1 MYCDFVSKLRTLKKS
16 SAESVDNALVE
27 NEFKRYMHVNRKV
40 EDEFRN
46 VISQVNAN
54 QSKCLVLLCG
64 SAGDGKSHM
73 LSYLKYFDDNE
84 ILKGYELYNDATE
97 SEAPNMTAI
106 DTLAKVLDAFSDA
119 NIGDGIEKKL
129 IVAINIG
136 TLINFVASEQGKCF
150 KQLGEYVRTSGIASE
165 NNIDTGYLQGSIF
178 QYVSFSDYQVFTLK
192 RDDVGIEFLEQLFDK
207 IFSENDDNPFYTA
220 YKENTECA
228 MATRCPVRMNYELL
242 MDKNVQKAVIRR
254 IVEVVIED
262 KAIVSTREVLN
273 IIYELL
279 VHPDFDYSTLCNVAP
294 SDIKYLTQCVPWTT
308 PMLLNEFEDIS
319 PLLDCIRKHDVLK
332 YRHEQMDKDT
342 TSFHAMEN
350 IEEVFD
356 TLTAGTPYESLSAI
370 TKVAVLGGIKPELKR
385 VVYRFLVRLHELTN
399 EKETKQSRRLKE
411 YIKYLYF
418 NSCGCES
425 ELGKLYEMTKN
436 AIMSWEGFFADGNI
450 CIDGTNEMY
459 WLVEQISL
467 EPCVY
472 GLSEMQQDEIHRFF
486 PSIKLRFYNSSNAGA
501 GSEEIVIDYSLF
513 ELMSDMEEGY
523 RPTVQDKNH
532 LADFDS
538 FVRRITDLGNKKTKV
553 TIIAKNNTSEKYLF
567 EKDPFGKYTFKVV

>member
-1 MYCDFVSKLRTLKKS
+1 MYCDFVTKLRTLKKS
-16 SAESVDNALVE
+16 SAESVDNALIE
-27 NEFKRYMHVNRKV
+27 NKFKKYMHVNRKV
-40 EDEFRN
+40 EDEFRD

-54 QSKCLVLLCG
+54 QNKCLVLLCG
-64 SAGDGKSHM
+64 SAGDGKSHI
-73 LSYLKYFDDNE
+73 LSYLKHFDDSE
-84 ILKGYELYNDATE
+84 ILKEYELYNDATE

-119 NIGDGIEKKL
+119 NIGNGMEKKL

-136 TLINFVASEQGKCF
+136 TLINFVASEQGQRF
-150 KQLGEYVRTSGIASE
+150 KQLGEYVRTSGITSGT
-165 NNIDTGYLQGSIF
+165 NIDSGYLQGSIF

-192 RDDVGIEFLEQLFDK
+192 RDDVGTDFLEQLFDK
-207 IFSENDDNPFYTA
+207 IFSENDENPFYIA
-220 YKENTECA
+220 YKENTTCA

-242 MDKNVQKAVIRR
+242 MNKNVQKAVIRR
-254 IVEVVIED
+254 IIEVVIED

-294 SDIKYLTQCVPWTT
+294 SDIQYLTQCVPWTT

-319 PLLDCIRKHDVLK
+319 LLLDCIRKHDVLK
-332 YRHEQMDKDT
+332 YRHEQLDKDT
-342 TSFHAMEN
+342 TSFHAMDN

-356 TLTAGTPYESLSAI
+356 TMTEGTPYESLSAI
-370 TKVAVLGGIKPELKR
+370 TKVAVLGGIKPDLKR
-385 VVYRFLVRLHELTN
+385 VVYKFLVRLLELTN
-399 EKETKQSRRLKE
+399 VKETKQSKRFKE
-411 YIKYLYF
+411 YVNYVYY

-436 AIMSWEGFFADGNI
+436 AVMSWEGFFADGNI

-472 GLSEMQQDEIHRFF
+472 GLSETQKDEIHRFL

-501 GSEEIVIDYSLF
+501 GSEEVVIDYSLF

-532 LADFDS
+532 HADFDS
-538 FVRRITDLGNKKTKV
+538 FVRRVTDLGNKKSKV
-553 TIIAKNNTSEKYLF
+553 TIIAKNNTNEKYLF